1 MPVEGMAVI
10 EKLKR
15 WWPLALIILIG
26 AALRLYRIGDLP
38 PGLYRDE
45 AFYGLDAARVLAG
58 EHAVWFTANNG
69 REPLFIYL
77 LSVSVALFGQTVFA
91 LRLTAALVGIAT
103 VGAIYA
109 AGRQMFS
116 HRIGLLSAATLA
128 VTFWHVALSRV
139 AYRAVTLPLLLC
151 ITLALV
157 FAALRTDA
165 LRRRAILAG
174 CAGLACGATLYTY
187 TSGIF
192 VLPLMALYALSL
204 VVGLRRELFRNRGH
218 DAWLRHRVSLLVFGA
233 GVALAAA
240 PLAVYVLWH
249 PDIYFARAN
258 QVSVLSP
265 AINGGNLTG
274 ALFTNIGKAMGMF
287 LFEGDRIWRHNL
299 SLRPVF
305 DGFTGFAFAAG
316 FVTCLWRWLR
326 SWQSRLGSTILGV
339 QHNVAPQFLVLWLL
353 VFLTPTVLAEDTPH
367 FLRAAGALPAA
378 CIMCAVGFE
387 TTLAWASRRGI
398 LSGLL
403 FGALRRRISPPSFV
417 AAVFIALAGYD
428 TGTDYFNDYVR
439 RDATAYWL
447 EAHNV
452 ALAESV
458 IASSATEPVWVQE
471 RLANDNPALAFLA
484 GARFARAESP
494 GVLPARGALFV
505 DVNHDWSAW
514 RAALPAP
521 SRIRPEV
528 GPLAQGDRDAAPRR
542 AYVAAHFE
550 PAPAGGIPLAQFDN
564 GIDLLAA
571 SSTAD
576 PQSAGRWTVT
586 LHWRASQTPPGDY
599 AVFVHYV
606 RNGQLIAQQD
616 GDPAQSYWPTSQWRP
631 GDIIV
636 DTHTLAINSA
646 PQPGDQVRAGLY
658 LRADNRRLNVR
669 DAAGNPTGDYVIIPP
684 S

>member
-1 MPVEGMAVI
+1 MNER
-10 EKLKR
+10 LKR
-15 WWPLALIILIG
+15 WWPLALIVLIG
-26 AALRLYRIGDLP
+26 AVFRLYRIGDLP

-45 AFYGLDAARVLAG
+45 AYYGLDAARVLTG
-58 EHAVWFTANNG
+58 EHAIWFTANNG

-103 VGAIYA
+103 VGAVYA

-116 HRIGLLSAATLA
+116 HRIGLLSAAVLA

-151 ITLALV
+151 VTLALV

-165 LRRRAILAG
+165 LRRRAIVST
-174 CAGLACGATLYTY
+174 CAGLACGVTLYTY
-187 TSGIF
+187 TSSIF

-204 VVGLRRELFRNRGH
+204 VVGLRRELFRNRAR
-218 DAWLRHRVSLLVFGA
+218 DAWLRHRVSLLAFGA
-233 GVALAAA
+233 GAALAAA
-240 PLAVYVLWH
+240 PLAIYVISH

-258 QVSVLSP
+258 QVSVFSA
-265 AINGGNLTG
+265 AINGGNLFA
-274 ALFTNIGKAMGMF
+274 ALLTNTGKALGMF

-305 DGFTGFAFAAG
+305 DGFTGFAFAVG
-316 FVTCLWRWLR
+316 CVTCLWRWLR

-378 CIMCAVGFE
+378 CILCAVGFE
-387 TTLAWASRRGI
+387 TALAWASRRGI

-403 FGALRRRISPPSFV
+403 FGALRRRISPPAFV
-417 AAVFIALAGYD
+417 AAILIALAGYD

-452 ALAESV
+452 ALAQSV
-458 IASSATEPVWVQE
+458 IASSASGPVWVQE
-471 RLANDNPALAFLA
+471 RLANDNPALIFLA
-484 GARFARAESP
+484 GARFVSAESP
-494 GVLPARGALFV
+494 GALPARGALFV
-505 DVNHDWSAW
+505 DANHDWSAW
-514 RAALPAP
+514 RSAIPA
-521 SRIRPEV
+521 SSSIRTEA
-528 GPLAQGDRDAAPRR
+528 GPLAQGDRDATPRR
-542 AYVAAHFE
+542 AYIAAHFE
-550 PAPAGGIPLAQFDN
+550 PAQASGAPLAQFDN
-564 GIDLLAA
+564 GIDLL
-571 SSTAD
+571 TATGTGD
-576 PQSAGRWTVT
+576 PQMAGLWTVT
-586 LHWRASQTPPGDY
+586 LKWRASQALPGDY
-599 AVFVHYV
+599 AVFVHYL
-606 RNGQLIAQQD
+606 RNGQLIAQHD
-616 GDPAQSYWPTSQWRP
+616 GDPAQTYWPTSRWRP
-631 GDIIV
+631 GDVIW
-636 DTHTLAINSA
+636 DTYSLAINSA
-646 PQPGDQVRAGLY
+646 PKPGDEVRAGLY